1 MIKKIHVRQ
10 YRKLKNMEFMFTPY
24 LNVISGT
31 NGTCKTS
38 LLHLIS
44 NSFQAVNKSCNWLNE
59 KKCLSAIMAIND
71 VTNPKVESLT
81 RGDQKYNDPANG
93 VSGSLFTVDYYDR
106 TSLEFRRHNS
116 SQTSRYA
123 VKPKYQRGSGEK
135 LPYCPIIYLGLS
147 RLVPFG
153 EFKNDDEL
161 TNINKKLPEKY
172 QIILAELYKK
182 FTGYMISNARV
193 QQMGNVKIRT
203 EFLSDKEGID
213 SNTISAGEDNLY
225 ILLAALMSLRYYYE
239 SITTSNT
246 VESILLIDEIDA
258 TLHPAFQIKLL
269 KLLREYSKEY
279 KIQIVFTSHS
289 MSTLEDM
296 LDHKDNV
303 LYLVDNLTNVILM
316 EDPDIYK
323 IRMHLSSL
331 TQEDIYSDKVI
342 PVYTEDKE
350 ARFIIERLLL
360 YLEEKRKEFRG
371 IKRFLY
377 FPDIN
382 LGADSLIDIFKDPK
396 LLRTTMRAICILDG
410 DHSTDLSNS
419 ILTLPGTNGVNKGVG
434 LSPEKLMF
442 EYADI
447 LIDSDDEFWTERFI
461 IDKGYGKRFYISEIK
476 DVLKTFEE
484 EHSAGNTS
492 KKPRDFYKEMFNRY
506 INFFDLLIKHW
517 LNNPNN
523 QRVIFDFYKNL
534 YVLFKKNAM
543 YNGINPKEWE
553 WPKEMMKCQ

>member
-1 MIKKIHVRQ
+1 MIKSIHIKQ
-10 YRKLKNMEFMFTPY
+10 YRKLKTIEFNFSPN
-24 LNVISGT
+24 LNAVSGT

-44 NSFQAVNKSCNWLNE
+44 NSFQAVTRSCNWVNE
-59 KKCLSAIMAIND
+59 KRCLSAITAIND
-71 VTNPKVESLT
+71 VINPKVESLT

-93 VSGSLFTVDYYDR
+93 ISGSLFSVEYYGH
-106 TSLEFRRHNS
+106 TPLEFRRHNS
-116 SQTSRYA
+116 SQITRYA

-153 EFKNDDEL
+153 EFKNDNEL
-161 TNINKKLPEKY
+161 ININKKLPEKY
-172 QIILAELYKK
+172 QKYLADLYRT
-182 FTGYMISNARV
+182 FTGYTISNAKV
-193 QQMGNVKIRT
+193 QQMGDVKIRT

-239 SITTSNT
+239 SIISNNV

-269 KLLREYSKEY
+269 KLLREYSNTY

-303 LYLVDNLTNVILM
+303 LYLIDNLTNVVLM
-316 EDPDIYK
+316 EEPDIYK

-331 TQEDIYSDKVI
+331 TQEDIYLDKII
-342 PVYTEDKE
+342 PVYTEDEE
-350 ARFIIERLLL
+350 ARFIIDRLLL
-360 YLEEKRKEFRG
+360 YLEENREEFRG

-377 FPDIN
+377 FPDVN
-382 LGADSLIDIFKDPK
+382 LGANSLQDMFKDPK

-410 DHSTDLSNS
+410 DHSKDLSNS
-419 ILTLPGTNGVNKGVG
+419 IIALPGTNGKNTGSG

-447 LIDSDDEFWTERFI
+447 LIDSDDAFWTERCV
-461 IDKGYGKRFYISEIK
+461 IDKGYGKQFYITRIK
-476 DVLKTFEE
+476 DELKAFEDACT
-484 EHSAGNTS
+484 HGTTS
-492 KKPRDFYKEMFNRY
+492 KKPREFFKEIFNRY
-506 INFFDLLIKHW
+506 INFFDLLFKHW
-517 LNNPNN
+517 LHNSRN
-523 QRVIFDFYKNL
+523 QRIINLFYKDL
-534 YVLFKKNAM
+534 HSLFIKNAM

-553 WPKEMMKCQ
+553 LTERR